1 MSANQVSDTHI
12 HALVTAMLEL
22 TDKGGS
28 TRATCQEFRE
38 ERERAAYLGN
48 LLTRA
53 NIESVNYRYKDSR
66 ADVRDSMCSD
76 PADWPP
82 YEYRIVPWISD
93 MVDPTVRLVRVLAL
107 LDCYEYQAC
116 EPPDW
121 DTSPAAKEC
130 DRLRAL
136 VCAALRKLHVGDLWS
151 ITDNDRN
158 VFTAPQVKR

>member
-1 MSANQVSDTHI
+1 MSANMVSTTHI
-12 HALVTAMLEL
+12 HALVTAALEL
-22 TDKGGS
+22 TDKGGA
-28 TRATCQEFRE
+28 TRATCKEFRE

-48 LLTRA
+48 LWQRA
-53 NIESVNYRYKDSR
+53 NIVSVNCRYQDSR
-66 ADVRDSMCSD
+66 PDVRDAMCSNPD
-76 PADWPP
+76 DWPP

-151 ITDNDRN
+151 IGEDDRN
-158 VFTAPQVKR
+158 VYTTPQAKR